1 MYPNREQVAS
11 LLQHIH
17 ACRFVYNSS
26 LEQKIRAYE
35 QEGQK
40 LSCFDLNTRLPA
52 FKEEHPWLKEVNSQ
66 SLQSANK
73 NLDNAFTRFFREKKG
88 FPRFKSKKNPVQ
100 SFQVPQHYTVD
111 FERGQIKLPKIGE
124 AKTTLHRTFTG
135 KMKYAT
141 VSVTSTGKWF
151 ISILVDDGKPE
162 PAPVPFALDTTLGID
177 VGLAD
182 FATLSTGEKVE
193 NPRFLKNSLQRL
205 KVLQQRVSRKVKGSK
220 NRKKAIQQLARC
232 HEKVA
237 NQRNE
242 FLHNLSNRI
251 VSENQAIAV
260 ESLNV
265 AGMQKNH
272 CLARSISDAS
282 WSTFFTMLEYKCRK
296 YGKTLLKIGRF
307 EPSSKICSTCGYLKR
322 DLTLSHREWVCPD
335 CGTHHDRDINAAIN
349 IKKFAL
355 QDQNLVGVAGVERTV
370 EPVDSLPM
378 GRRMKQEAP
387 PERRGVVHTRLRKKP
402 AGAVMRKGIG
412 TGYTRAQHTR
422 TFHSSLTPGEVYS
435 SSMHGRG
442 PGRERLSQSRTTLR
456 G

>member
-1 MYPNREQVAS
+1 MFQAYKYRMYPSPEQIA
-11 LLQHIH
+11 LLMQHIH
-17 ACRFVYNSS
+17 ACRFVYNHS

-35 QEGQK
+35 QAGRK
-40 LSCFDLNTRLPA
+40 LSCFDLNTCLPA
-52 FKEEHPWLKEVNSQ
+52 LKEEHPWLKEVNSQ

-100 SFQVPQHYTVD
+100 SFQVPQHYRVD
-111 FERGQIKLPKIGE
+111 FDQKRIRFPKIGE
-124 AKTTLHRTFTG
+124 VKTIFHRIFTG

-151 ISILVDDGKPE
+151 VSILVDDGKPE
-162 PAPVPFALDTTLGID
+162 PEPAPFSLDTTLGID
-177 VGLAD
+177 VGLKD

-193 NPRFLKNSLQRL
+193 NPRYLKNSLQRL
-205 KVLQQRVSRKVKGSK
+205 KVLQRRVSRKKKGSK
-220 NRKKAIQQLARC
+220 NRQKAIQRLARC

-237 NQRNE
+237 NRRND
-242 FLHNLSNRI
+242 FLHNLSFRV

-265 AGMQKNH
+265 GGMMKNH
-272 CLARSISDAS
+272 HLAQGIGDVS
-282 WSTFFTMLEYKCRK
+282 WSTFFTMLEYKCRR

-307 EPSSKICSTCGYLKR
+307 DPSSKICSKCGYLKQ
-322 DLTLSHREWVCPD
+322 DLALSDREWVCPD

-355 QDQNLVGVAGVERTV
+355 QEQNLVGVSGVERAE

-378 GRRMKQEAP
+378 GRGMKQEATP
-387 PERRGVVHTRLRKKP
+387 F
-402 AGAVMRKGIG
+402 
-412 TGYTRAQHTR
+412 RAW
-422 TFHSSLTPGEVYS
+422 
-435 SSMHGRG
+435 
-442 PGRERLSQSRTTLR
+442 
-456 G
+456 

>member
-1 MYPNREQVAS
+1 MLQAYKYRMYPSPEQIA
-11 LLQHIH
+11 LLMQHIH
-17 ACRFVYNSS
+17 ACRFVYNHS

-35 QEGQK
+35 QAGRK

-52 FKEEHPWLKEVNSQ
+52 LKEEHPWLKEVNSQ

-100 SFQVPQHYTVD
+100 SFQVPQHYRVD
-111 FERGQIKLPKIGE
+111 FDQKRIRFPKIGE
-124 AKTTLHRTFTG
+124 VKTIFHRIFTG

-151 ISILVDDGKPE
+151 VSILVDDGKPE
-162 PAPVPFALDTTLGID
+162 PEPAPFSLDTTLGID
-177 VGLAD
+177 VGLKD

-193 NPRFLKNSLQRL
+193 NPRYLKNSLQRL
-205 KVLQQRVSRKVKGSK
+205 KVLQRRVSRKKKGSK
-220 NRKKAIQQLARC
+220 NRQKAIQRLARC

-237 NQRNE
+237 NQRND
-242 FLHNLSNRI
+242 FLHNLSFRV

-265 AGMQKNH
+265 GGMMKNH
-272 CLARSISDAS
+272 HLAQGIGDVS
-282 WSTFFTMLEYKCRK
+282 WSTFFTMLEYKCRR

-307 EPSSKICSTCGYLKR
+307 DPSSKICSKCGYLKQ
-322 DLTLSHREWVCPD
+322 DLALSDREWVCPD

-355 QDQNLVGVAGVERTV
+355 QEQNLVGVSGAERTV

-378 GRRMKQEAP
+378 GRGMKQEATP
-387 PERRGVVHTRLRKKP
+387 F
-402 AGAVMRKGIG
+402 
-412 TGYTRAQHTR
+412 RAW
-422 TFHSSLTPGEVYS
+422 
-435 SSMHGRG
+435 
-442 PGRERLSQSRTTLR
+442 
-456 G
+456 

>member
-1 MYPNREQVAS
+1 MLQAYKYRMYPSPEQIS
-11 LLQHIH
+11 LLMQHIH
-17 ACRFVYNSS
+17 ACRFVYNHS

-35 QEGQK
+35 QAGRK

-52 FKEEHPWLKEVNSQ
+52 LKEEHPWLKEVNSQ

-100 SFQVPQHYTVD
+100 SFQVPQHYRVD
-111 FERGQIKLPKIGE
+111 FDQKRIRFPKIGE
-124 AKTTLHRTFTG
+124 VKTIFHRIFTG

-151 ISILVDDGKPE
+151 VSILVDDGKPE
-162 PAPVPFALDTTLGID
+162 PEPAPFSLDTTLGID
-177 VGLAD
+177 VGLKD

-193 NPRFLKNSLQRL
+193 NPRYLKNSLQRL
-205 KVLQQRVSRKVKGSK
+205 KVLQRRVSRKKKGSK
-220 NRKKAIQQLARC
+220 NRQKAIQRLARC

-237 NQRNE
+237 NQRND
-242 FLHNLSNRI
+242 FLHNLSFRV

-265 AGMQKNH
+265 GGMMKNH
-272 CLARSISDAS
+272 HLAQGIGDVS
-282 WSTFFTMLEYKCRK
+282 WSTFFTMLEYKCRR

-307 EPSSKICSTCGYLKR
+307 DPSSKICSKCGYLKQ
-322 DLTLSHREWVCPD
+322 DLALSDREWVCPD

-355 QDQNLVGVAGVERTV
+355 QEQNLVGVSGAERTV

-378 GRRMKQEAP
+378 GRGMKQEATP
-387 PERRGVVHTRLRKKP
+387 F
-402 AGAVMRKGIG
+402 
-412 TGYTRAQHTR
+412 RAW
-422 TFHSSLTPGEVYS
+422 
-435 SSMHGRG
+435 
-442 PGRERLSQSRTTLR
+442 
-456 G
+456 

>member
-1 MYPNREQVAS
+1 MYPSQEQVAS
-11 LLQHIH
+11 LMQHIH
-17 ACRFVYNSS
+17 TCRFVYNHS

-35 QEGQK
+35 QAGRK

-52 FKEEHPWLKEVNSQ
+52 LKEEHPWLKEVNSQ

-100 SFQVPQHYTVD
+100 SFQVPQHYRVD
-111 FERGQIKLPKIGE
+111 FDQKRIRFPKIGE
-124 AKTTLHRTFTG
+124 VKTIFHRIFTG

-151 ISILVDDGKPE
+151 VSILVDDGKPE
-162 PAPVPFALDTTLGID
+162 PEPAPFSLDTTLGID
-177 VGLAD
+177 VGLKD

-193 NPRFLKNSLQRL
+193 NPRYLKNSLQRL
-205 KVLQQRVSRKVKGSK
+205 KVLQRRVSRKKKGSK
-220 NRKKAIQQLARC
+220 NRQKAIQRLARC

-237 NQRNE
+237 NQRND
-242 FLHNLSNRI
+242 FLHNLSFRV

-265 AGMQKNH
+265 GGMMKNH
-272 CLARSISDAS
+272 HLAQGIGDVS
-282 WSTFFTMLEYKCRK
+282 WSTFFTMLEYKCRR

-307 EPSSKICSTCGYLKR
+307 DPSSKICSKCGYLKQ
-322 DLTLSHREWVCPD
+322 DLALSDREWVCPD

-355 QDQNLVGVAGVERTV
+355 QDQNLVGVSGAKRAI
-370 EPVDSLPM
+370 EPVDSLPI

-387 PERRGVVHTRLRKKP
+387 PSR
-402 AGAVMRKGIG
+402 AG
-412 TGYTRAQHTR
+412 
-422 TFHSSLTPGEVYS
+422 
-435 SSMHGRG
+435 
-442 PGRERLSQSRTTLR
+442 
-456 G
+456 

>member
-1 MYPNREQVAS
+1 MLQAYKYRMYPSPEQIS
-11 LLQHIH
+11 LLMQHIH
-17 ACRFVYNSS
+17 ACRFVYNHS

-35 QEGQK
+35 QAGRK

-52 FKEEHPWLKEVNSQ
+52 LKEEHPWLKEVNSQ

-100 SFQVPQHYTVD
+100 SFQVPQHYRVD
-111 FERGQIKLPKIGE
+111 FDQKRIRFPKIGE
-124 AKTTLHRTFTG
+124 VKTIFHRIFTG

-151 ISILVDDGKPE
+151 VSILVDDGKPE
-162 PAPVPFALDTTLGID
+162 PEPAPFSLDTTLGID
-177 VGLAD
+177 VGLKD

-193 NPRFLKNSLQRL
+193 NPRYLKNSLQRL
-205 KVLQQRVSRKVKGSK
+205 KVLQRRVSRKKKGSK
-220 NRKKAIQQLARC
+220 NRQKAIQRLARC

-237 NQRNE
+237 NQRND
-242 FLHNLSNRI
+242 FLHNLSFRV

-265 AGMQKNH
+265 GGMMKNH
-272 CLARSISDAS
+272 HLAQGIGDVS
-282 WSTFFTMLEYKCRK
+282 WSTFFTMLEYKCRR

-307 EPSSKICSTCGYLKR
+307 DPSSKICSKCGYLKQ
-322 DLTLSHREWVCPD
+322 DLALSDREWVCPD

-355 QDQNLVGVAGVERTV
+355 QEQNLVGVSGAERTV
-370 EPVDSLPM
+370 EPVDLP
-378 GRRMKQEAP
+378 Q
-387 PERRGVVHTRLRKKP
+387 
-402 AGAVMRKGIG
+402 
-412 TGYTRAQHTR
+412 
-422 TFHSSLTPGEVYS
+422 
-435 SSMHGRG
+435 
-442 PGRERLSQSRTTLR
+442 
-456 G
+456 